1 MMGSPY
7 QNDENYYNNEEVN
20 NITNMGFGGGNN
32 EGFLHDGGFSRKSMN
47 EPMSTDEIRRLD
59 AELQA
64 WVMKSRYQLTDQE
77 KRPLWKVHNLSVLA
91 ATGITRSQERNLQ
104 SGKNEQMNY

>member
-7 QNDENYYNNEEVN
+7 ANPYTDNMNPYQNESNYYDNSEPMDV
-20 NITNMGFGGGNN
+20 TNMGFANNNN
-32 EGFLHDGGFSRKSMN
+32 EGFLHDGGFTRKSMN
-47 EPMSTDEIRRLD
+47 EALSQDEIKRLD

-77 KRPLWKVHNLSVLA
+77 KRPLWKVGHL
-91 ATGITRSQERNLQ
+91 
-104 SGKNEQMNY
+104 KNDDTF